1 MYGYGTVEYHFGRA
15 ASTRATYTCSR
26 SHADCHLASICRRST
41 DSMWPRGF
49 AALRGRLCACTFLR
63 RVSDRRA
70 FGLGRGRG
78 RPPRLAARPVWGC
91 PVERWVEATSSPR
104 AQIGAIL
111 VKLFAADSERR
122 STSFVTD
129 ERRLP
134 FGIQNKNRTA
144 IPGTMRSDDGG
155 PLSYVV

>member
-1 MYGYGTVEYHFGRA
+1 MSGAPSVIE
-15 ASTRATYTCSR
+15 
-26 SHADCHLASICRRST
+26 RRSALAAVGGGH
-41 DSMWPRGF
+41 RGW
-49 AALRGRLCACTFLR
+49 R
-63 RVSDRRA
+63 
-70 FGLGRGRG
+70 LGRSG
-78 RPPRLAARPVWGC
+78 AC